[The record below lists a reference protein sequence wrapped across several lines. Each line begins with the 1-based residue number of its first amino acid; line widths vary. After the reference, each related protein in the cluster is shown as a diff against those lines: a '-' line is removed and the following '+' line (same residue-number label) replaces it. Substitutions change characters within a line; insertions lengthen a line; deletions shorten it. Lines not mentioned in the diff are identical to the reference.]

1 MKRLTT
7 IAVLLLAALAVGS
20 ALWAAWEVPG
30 RVVNRDGAG
39 VSYCRV
45 DFYVGNSDS
54 PRYSVTTNADGVLY
68 LTDPSYGDY
77 RVKVSK
83 YDREQ
88 WFNAR
93 VDQNGLNP
101 REFVVYW

>member
-7 IAVLLLAALAVGS
+7 FAILFLALLVFGTSLE
-20 ALWAAWEVPG
+20 AWEVQG

-45 DFYVGNSDS
+45 DFHVGSSDR
-54 PRYSVTTNADGVLY
+54 PRYSVTTNSDGVLY

-77 RVKVSK
+77 RVRVSK

-88 WFNAR
+88 WIA
-93 VDQNGLNP
+93 VTIDSSGLTP